1 MNLLFYSI
9 YFLWFLSEVLLNR
22 LIRSGKSDKKAK
34 DKNTEIY
41 LWMAVIFT
49 ITISVYISAAYPTL
63 VVYDDRIKLIGL
75 IIIVLGVIF
84 RFIAI
89 KQLGRFFTVNV
100 TIRNDHQL
108 IQSGLYK
115 YLRHPS
121 YSGSLLS
128 FLGFGVSLNN
138 WLSIIFII
146 IPYFIAV
153 MYRISI
159 EEKALTEQFG
169 KQYIDYKKQTK
180 RLIPFLY

>member
-9 YFLWFLSEVLLNR
+9 YFLWFISEVLLNR

-41 LWMAVIFT
+41 LWMAVVFT

-63 VVYDDRIKLIGL
+63 VLCNDKIKLIGL

-121 YSGSLLS
+121 YCGSLIS
-128 FLGFGVSLNN
+128 FLGFGISLNN

-146 IPYFIAV
+146 IPYSLAV
-153 MYRISI
+153 MYRIKV
-159 EEKALTEQFG
+159 EEKVLTEQFG
-169 KQYIDYKKQTK
+169 KQYLDYKKHTK
-180 RLIPFLY
+180 RIIPFIY